1 MATLVLDETF
11 IRILQSWLWPFFRIA
26 GLFMTAP
33 VIGTRSVPLRIRL
46 ILAIAVTMVIVPV
59 LPAPPLI
66 NVFSAIGMLT
76 TIQQVL
82 IGIAMGLS
90 VRVIFVVLEIAG
102 QLIGQLMGLMLASMV
117 DPQNGNQVPIVGQ
130 LYLLL
135 ATLLFLGLDGHLI
148 MIEAVANSFYQ
159 LPVGTMGIS
168 RDVAWE
174 FLTWTSSILATG
186 VLIALPAVASLLIVN
201 LAFGVMTKAS
211 PQLNIFAVG
220 FPIMIILGVVI
231 ILFTLSDFIP
241 QMIELYE
248 ESFVMLNRIVS

>member
-1 MATLVLDETF
+1 
-11 IRILQSWLWPFFRIA
+11 
-26 GLFMTAP
+26 
-33 VIGTRSVPLRIRL
+33 
-46 ILAIAVTMVIVPV
+46 
-59 LPAPPLI
+59 
-66 NVFSAIGMLT
+66 
-76 TIQQVL
+76 
-82 IGIAMGLS
+82 
-90 VRVIFVVLEIAG
+90 
-102 QLIGQLMGLMLASMV
+102 MGLMLASMV
-117 DPQNGNQVPIVGQ
+117 DPQNGNQVPIIGQ

-159 LPVGTMGIS
+159 LPVGTTGIS

>member
-102 QLIGQLMGLMLASMV
+102 QLIGSV
-117 DPQNGNQVPIVGQ
+117 DGFDACFNG
-130 LYLLL
+130 
-135 ATLLFLGLDGHLI
+135 
-148 MIEAVANSFYQ
+148 
-159 LPVGTMGIS
+159 
-168 RDVAWE
+168 R
-174 FLTWTSSILATG
+174 
-186 VLIALPAVASLLIVN
+186 PA
-201 LAFGVMTKAS
+201 
-211 PQLNIFAVG
+211 
-220 FPIMIILGVVI
+220 
-231 ILFTLSDFIP
+231 
-241 QMIELYE
+241 EW
-248 ESFVMLNRIVS
+248 